1 MTIIEDNGK
10 LEVKSIKTA
19 LRLATP
25 LGTRHD
31 SQSNTIFES
40 FLYFFVYKLWN
51 QL

>member
-25 LGTRHD
+25 L
-31 SQSNTIFES
+31 SAIFCIH
-40 FLYFFVYKLWN
+40 FLYKMQAGKPREILIQAFR
-51 QL
+51 